1 MNDNICAKRYA
12 EAFLGTCGGHE
23 AKENAVDEIR
33 RVKEILEAH
42 PELRAFLANA
52 DIDCAEKCGVLHK
65 VFGPLISTSTLQFL
79 MFLVENDRG
88 REIPGVADCCLSI
101 YGHTEK
107 SEGILKT
114 SIPLDA
120 GAVARITAHLRR
132 KLGRDIE
139 LKVEVDGSL
148 GGGIQVFVD
157 NVVIDG
163 SIKRRL
169 EELKDKLLAIKVG

>member
-1 MNDNICAKRYA
+1 VNEKICAKRYA
-12 EAFLGTCGGHE
+12 EAFLETCGGH
-23 AKENAVDEIR
+23 AAMRDGVAEIR
-33 RVKEILEAH
+33 LVKEILESH
-42 PELRAFLANA
+42 PELRIFLANA
-52 DIDCAEKCGVLHK
+52 DIDCAEKCDVLNK

-79 MFLVENDRG
+79 MFLAEKDRG

-120 GAVARITAHLRR
+120 GAVARITAHLRS

-148 GGGIQVFVD
+148 GGGIQVIVD
-157 NVVIDG
+157 NVIIDG
-163 SIKRRL
+163 SIKRRI